1 MKSESKVGVLV
12 VISIVAIVGFSYFLG
27 VINPFSDTE
36 EIFVTYN
43 FAGGIEVGS
52 PVRVMGIKAGKVKEI
67 IFEPGMKAENGEEVN
82 LKLRIAINRKAF
94 ETVRTDS
101 QFFINLAG
109 VIGEKY
115 LEVAPGSSNNPR
127 VSPGGTYRGED
138 PPRIDQLISQSY
150 SLAGKLINIVENNE
164 GDFESLLNRFNDMVK
179 NLNTTLVIVN
189 KLDRERGL
197 QDLIANLNI
206 VLGDVKS
213 VSGKLKTKDAE
224 KTLDLLH
231 RLMWR
236 LDDLDKKAIKEF
248 LQEEGI
254 KAKIF

>member
-1 MKSESKVGVLV
+1 MKTESKVGILV
-12 VISIVAIVGFSYFLG
+12 VVSIAAIMGFSYFLG
-27 VINPFSDTE
+27 VINPFADTE
-36 EIFVTYN
+36 EIYITYN

-67 IFEPGMKAENGEEVN
+67 IFEPGMKSDEGEEVN
-82 LKLRIAINRKAF
+82 LKLRIAIDRKAF

-115 LEVAPGSSNNPR
+115 LEVSPGSSANPR

-150 SLAGKLINIVENNE
+150 SLAGKLIKIVENNE
-164 GDFESLLNRFNDMVK
+164 GDFESLINRFNDMVK

-197 QDLIANLNI
+197 QDLIANLNV
-206 VLGDVKS
+206 VLGDLKS
-213 VSGKLKTKDAE
+213 VSGKLKSKDTE
-224 KTLDLLH
+224 KTLDLLY